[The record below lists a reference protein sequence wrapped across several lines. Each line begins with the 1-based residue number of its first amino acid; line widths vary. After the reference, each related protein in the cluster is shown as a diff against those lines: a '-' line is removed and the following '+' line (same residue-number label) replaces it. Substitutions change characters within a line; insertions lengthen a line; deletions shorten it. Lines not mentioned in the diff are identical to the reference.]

1 MSKVTDDFYIDPHYQ
16 LSEDQ
21 LKNIPED
28 VKKAIPQTPEPYYC
42 DSKSGL
48 IKAVNLA
55 IYLRRPL
62 LLEGEAGC
70 GKTRLAR
77 AVAHKLQLPYHRW
90 DVRSNSKAQDAL
102 YTYDAILRLHDVQI
116 EQLPKSSEE
125 ETHKPQDNPQ
135 NKEKETKKR
144 DPSNPK
150 DYRTLGALG
159 KAFDFKESPSV
170 VLIDEIDKASI
181 DFPNDLLT
189 VLDEPW
195 KFTIPETGETIA
207 ATEHNRPIVIIT
219 SNREKGN
226 LPAPF
231 LRRCIYFYLEFPKNQ
246 LQQIVDTHDL
256 ESNQAQQV
264 EKGKKAQAKDTKDIV
279 TRAIEC
285 FLKIREDD
293 SLVKKPGT
301 SEFLDWIEALRS
313 FDAEIVNIAEQLI
326 TKNNPI
332 PYPELLFKHSED
344 WLKDWK
350 ISEDWLK
357 DWGVLY
363 E

>member
-1 MSKVTDDFYIDPHYQ
+1 MSRVTDRFYIDPKYQ
-16 LSEDQ
+16 L
-21 LKNIPED
+21 KTIPKEIENE
-28 VKKAIPQTPEPYYC
+28 IPQKPEPYYC
-42 DSKSGL
+42 DPQSGL

-77 AVAHKLQLPYHRW
+77 AVAHQLRLPYYRW
-90 DVRSNSKAQDAL
+90 DVRSNSKAQDGL

-116 EQLPKSSEE
+116 QQLTQTLTQQCSQPTAGSTDKLQANPIEDEQP
-125 ETHKPQDNPQ
+125 TPRRN
-135 NKEKETKKR
+135 
-144 DPSNPK
+144 PSNPK

-159 KAFDFKESPSV
+159 KAFDFKGCPSV

-195 KFTIPETGETIA
+195 KFEIPETGEVIE

-231 LRRCIYFYLEFPKNQ
+231 LRRCIYFYIEFPKDRLKEIVRAHDEQANQ
-246 LQQIVDTHDL
+246 QKQL
-256 ESNQAQQV
+256 EGTTTPHPS
-264 EKGKKAQAKDTKDIV
+264 EEGEIIDRSIK
-279 TRAIEC
+279 C
-285 FLKIREDD
+285 FLKIREDE

-301 SEFLDWIEALRS
+301 SEFLDWLEALRN
-313 FDAEIVNIAEQLI
+313 FDNELVNPAKQL
-326 TKNNPI
+326 TKY
-332 PYPELLFKHSED
+332 YPLPHRELLFKHSED

-350 ISEDWLK
+350 VS
-357 DWGVLY
+357 
-363 E
+363 